1 MTEVNVREGEE
12 IQYGDLVT
20 LFVQDGDDTDTG
32 GFLSAEGM
40 LNEDCII
47 APGSFEV
54 PPTDLHSCV
63 FRVMPMYQYYAQTE
77 FDDHFEKTKEEQD
90 KKNLPKDLTQKG
102 FKRTVETA
110 FERANKDAETDR
122 TTDVLTEALDKERQL
137 NLMTAQRIFGKTL
150 CYGQTAM
157 LLHYKSQKILT
168 MYPQQVATHETSCLK
183 VQLNET
189 GRLTSALMFH
199 PRYRIHK
206 KGDSIES
213 MHKMK
218 IEFAKQDKQM
228 LYANISCEEV
238 SASTTASTWKICRY
252 SPYHPHEADY
262 VNISQMIRL
271 YQPNSQSYAAS
282 NGRQIYLEKAQ
293 GIHVMPICNLLVSF
307 DPIFEPVDDMQ
318 FYSCDSLIHILL
330 RNIYPI

>member
-1 MTEVNVREGEE
+1 MTDVNVREGEE
-12 IQYGDLVT
+12 IQFGDLVT
-20 LFVQDGDDTDTG
+20 LFVQDGDDTDSG

-47 APGSFEV
+47 APGTFEV

-63 FRVMPMYQYYAQTE
+63 FRVMPMYQYYAQAE
-77 FDDHFEKTKEEQD
+77 YNDHFEKMTSEVEEEASPRSRKHENVGRKTLKTLVTKALSTEA
-90 KKNLPKDLTQKG
+90 DL
-102 FKRTVETA
+102 
-110 FERANKDAETDR
+110 NR
-122 TTDVLTEALDKERQL
+122 TTEVLTEALEKERQL

-189 GRLTSALMFH
+189 GRLTSALIFH

-206 KGDSIES
+206 KGDCIES

-228 LYANISCEEV
+228 LHANIACEEV
-238 SASTTASTWKICRY
+238 SASTTPSTWKICRY
-252 SPYHPHEADY
+252 SPYNPNEADY

-282 NGRQIYLEKAQ
+282 NGKDIYLEKAN
-293 GIHVMPICNLLVSF
+293 GIHVHAATIRDGSLVLMSF
-307 DPIFEPVDDMQ
+307 RTIFIVD
-318 FYSCDSLIHILL
+318 
-330 RNIYPI
+330 